1 MYLILILIYQFASVD
16 NDVLHVTSDSDIDS
30 VDYDKLA
37 SDHNDR
43 RKKFWTKLENDGMLV
58 QYKSL
63 LHLKLYALL
72 ELSVMHKYSLQ

>member
-1 MYLILILIYQFASVD
+1 MYLILILIYQFASVN
-16 NDVLHVTSDSDIDS
+16 NDVLHVTSDSDIDF

-37 SDHNDR
+37 TERNDR

-58 QYKSL
+58 QVITAL
-63 LHLKLYALL
+63 NLYALL

>member
-1 MYLILILIYQFASVD
+1 MYLILILIYQFASVN
-16 NDVLHVTSDSDIDS
+16 NDVLHVPSDSDIDF

-37 SDHNDR
+37 TECNDR

-58 QYKSL
+58 QVITVL
-63 LHLKLYALL
+63 NHYALL